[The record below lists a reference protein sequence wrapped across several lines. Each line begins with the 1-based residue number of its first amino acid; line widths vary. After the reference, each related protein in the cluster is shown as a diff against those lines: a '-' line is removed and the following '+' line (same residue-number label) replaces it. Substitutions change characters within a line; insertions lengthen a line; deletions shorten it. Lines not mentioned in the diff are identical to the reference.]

1 MPEILITGATGLVG
15 MHVAFDLTA
24 SGHTV
29 RLLCRAGSNK
39 AMLEKVFAFYTPEYK
54 KQLALIEWFEGD
66 ILDIYSLED
75 AMEGIREVYH
85 AAALVS
91 FVPADKNR
99 MLQCNI
105 EGTANVMNA
114 AMHCGVRKVC
124 HVSSIAALGKRDDGG
139 LIDEEVYWKNAPSNS
154 WYAISKYGGEREAWR
169 AAEEGL
175 DVVIVNPG
183 FIIGPG
189 DSTRSSLALFGTVK
203 NGMNW
208 YTSGITGYVDVR
220 DVSAAM
226 IRLVKSDVSNQR
238 FIMSSE
244 NLDYRT
250 VINAMNNVFG
260 KKPAGKKLSSFV
272 GGIAWRAEKLMAA
285 LSGRAPRITR
295 ETAAAAQEQNRF
307 SGEKIKKV
315 LEGFSYRPVAASISD
330 AGRFY
335 NS

>member
-24 SGHTV
+24 AGHAV
-29 RLLCRAGSNK
+29 RLLCRPGSNR
-39 AMLEKVFAFYTPEYK
+39 AMLEKVFAFYSPDFK

-75 AMEGIREVYH
+75 AMEGIRDVYH

-91 FVPADKNR
+91 FVPADRDR
-99 MLQCNI
+99 MLKSNI
-105 EGTANVMNA
+105 EGTANIMNA
-114 AMHCGVRKVC
+114 AMYCGVRKVC

-208 YTSGITGYVDVR
+208 YTPGITGYVDVR

-238 FIMSSE
+238 FIMSAE

-250 VINAMNNVFG
+250 VINAMNAVFG
-260 KKPAGKKLSSFV
+260 KKPAGKKLSPFV
-272 GGIAWRAEKLMAA
+272 GGIAWRAEKLLAA
-285 LSGRAPRITR
+285 LAGRTPRITR

-307 SGEKIKKV
+307 SGEKIKKI
-315 LEGFSYRPVAASISD
+315 LAGFSYRPVAEAISD